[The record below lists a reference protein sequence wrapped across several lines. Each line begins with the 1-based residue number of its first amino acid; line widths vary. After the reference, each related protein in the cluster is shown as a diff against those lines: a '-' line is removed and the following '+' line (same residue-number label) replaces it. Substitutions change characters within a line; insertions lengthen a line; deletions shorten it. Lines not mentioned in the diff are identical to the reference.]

1 MSVLALLLLSAPPL
15 AEASAPQDFIKEARL
30 IARNVACAHDGIA
43 VMDEAVV
50 GAHCEKL
57 RPKMERY
64 REQYGEKA
72 APFLAALSA
81 GTFGAKVVYPF
92 GGGDLLSAI
101 TTYGDATEWTT
112 MSLEHA
118 GDPRRLEGLDP
129 KKLARSLSAIRET
142 IDGLLTYDDS
152 KTENL
157 QRVQQG
163 DIPGQVAFFLVAL
176 VIHGYEPV
184 SLRYFRVEDDGS
196 LAFFSAGDIAALE
209 KSNATKLRRGMTVPD
224 FSEAFSNAEIQFHR
238 KGDPGAPLLVH
249 RHIAADLSDGAMTK
263 RPGLLKHLGAKGEV
277 RAMTKAASYLLWRSD
292 FSLIRGY
299 LLDHLQVMI
308 SDSTGIPPKLLPKG
322 FELTTYGG
330 FTGSFLEADPTLN
343 ESLRAAYKSG
353 PARAL
358 PFRYGYIDAAKK
370 YHLMV
375 LTRAKEP

>member
-1 MSVLALLLLSAPPL
+1 MSVFALLLLSAPPL
-15 AEASAPQDFIKEARL
+15 AEASAPQEFAKEARL
-30 IARNVACAHDGIA
+30 IARNVACAHDGEA
-43 VMDEAVV
+43 VMDEVV
-50 GAHCEKL
+50 VSAHCEKL

-81 GTFGAKVVYPF
+81 GIDGPKVVYPF
-92 GGGDLLSAI
+92 GGGDLISAI
-101 TTYGDATEWTT
+101 TTYGDAREWTT

-118 GDPRRLEGLDP
+118 GDPRRLEGLDN
-129 KKLARSLSAIRET
+129 KKLARSLGAIRET

-163 DIPGQVAFFLVAL
+163 EIPGQVAFFLVAL
-176 VIHGYEPV
+176 VVHGYEPV
-184 SLRYFRVEDDGS
+184 SLRYFRVQEDGS
-196 LAFFSAGDIAALE
+196 LAYLSATDITALQ
-209 KSNATKLRRGMTVPD
+209 KSNAGRLRRGMTVPD
-224 FSEAFSNAEIQFHR
+224 FSEAFSNSEIQFRR

-249 RHIAADLSDGAMTK
+249 RHIAADLSDGALAK
-263 RPGLLKHLGAKGEV
+263 RPGLLRHLEAKGGV

-292 FSLIRGY
+292 FSLIRNY
-299 LLDHLQVMI
+299 LLDHLKIMI

-330 FTGSFLEADPTLN
+330 FTGSFLEADVTLN
-343 ESLRAAYKSG
+343 ESLRAAYQSG
-353 PARAL
+353 PPRAL

-375 LTRAKEP
+375 LTRATEP

>member
-15 AEASAPQDFIKEARL
+15 AGVPQEFAAEARL
-30 IARNVACAHDGIA
+30 IARNVACAQDGQP

-50 GAHCEKL
+50 DAHCEKL

-81 GTFGAKVVYPF
+81 GIDAPKVVYPF
-92 GGGDLLSAI
+92 GGGDLISAI
-101 TTYGDATEWTT
+101 TTYGDAREWTT

-118 GDPRRLEGLDP
+118 GDPRRLAGLEK

-163 DIPGQVAFFLVAL
+163 EIPGQVAFFLVAL
-176 VIHGYEPV
+176 VVHGYEPV
-184 SLRYFRVEDDGS
+184 SLRYFRVQDDGD
-196 LAFFSAGDIAALE
+196 LAYLSAGDIAAVE
-209 KSNATKLRRGMTVPD
+209 KSSAAKLRRGMTVPD
-224 FSEAFSNAEIQFHR
+224 FSEAFSNSEIQFRR

-249 RHIAADLSDGAMTK
+249 RHIAADLSDGALAK
-263 RPGLLKHLGAKGEV
+263 RPGLLKHLEAKGEI

-292 FSLIRGY
+292 FSLIRNY
-299 LLDHLQVMI
+299 LLDHLKIMI

-330 FTGSFLEADPTLN
+330 FTGSFLEADAALN
-343 ESLRAAYKSG
+343 ESLRAAYQRG
-353 PARAL
+353 PPRAL

-375 LTRAKEP
+375 LTRATEP